1 MRTFIKIVL
10 GVVLIGAAGYFLFFK
25 NNSFSYKMPNLG
37 LGENNI
43 ASMASTTVGNIKN
56 KVSDT
61 LSGITDQLQNKA
73 EEILSSSIDRAK
85 NYAFDIFKQG
95 VEDSVNKLGEK
106 AGITS
111 VNINSIDTS
120 TNTPIVYSVKKG
132 INASFTIKNSEED
145 ILKYKVDWLDGN
157 TNSGELTK
165 KDQSIVLTHKWSVA
179 GEYLINFNIT
189 NSAGV
194 KIYKVSISVL
204 N

>member
-1 MRTFIKIVL
+1 MRIFIRIVL
-10 GVVLIGAAGYFLFFK
+10 GIILISAAAYFLFLK
-25 NNSFSYKMPNLG
+25 DNSFSYKIPNLG
-37 LGENNI
+37 LNEDNVI
-43 ASMASTTVGNIKN
+43 SMASTTAISIKN

-61 LSGITDQLQNKA
+61 FSEFTGQLQNKA
-73 EEILSSSIDRAK
+73 EEIITSSIDSVK
-85 NYAFDIFKQG
+85 SYAFDVFRQG

-165 KDQSIVLTHKWSVA
+165 KDQYIVLTHKWSKA

-189 NSAGV
+189 NSTGE